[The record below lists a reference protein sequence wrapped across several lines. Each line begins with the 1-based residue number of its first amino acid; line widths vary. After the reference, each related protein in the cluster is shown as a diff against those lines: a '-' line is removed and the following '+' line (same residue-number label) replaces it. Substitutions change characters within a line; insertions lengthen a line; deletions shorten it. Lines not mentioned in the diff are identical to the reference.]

1 MLARCST
8 GAREQTHPLMHSL
21 QIRRHKVRVT
31 PRHLKRGAPSSPF
44 CWANLGSMEWWRS
57 NRNGRPEIV
66 SRKLSAG
73 RPEPSSAQVSVQKPD
88 ANLGHRANLGIKV
101 GEPSSGAHVVRP
113 HTQDLRKVVYSI
125 LNEQNEYRDRR
136 RLDQKSAQTHAS

>member
-1 MLARCST
+1 MTNGGSAVPTGLGFLTRAFPAMNRWAKLFRAC
-8 GAREQTHPLMHSL
+8 GARVQP
-21 QIRRHKVRVT
+21 
-31 PRHLKRGAPSSPF
+31 GAPGSPF

-73 RPEPSSAQVSVQKPD
+73 RP
-88 ANLGHRANLGIKV
+88 
-101 GEPSSGAHVVRP
+101 EPSSGAHVVRP